1 MNNSVST
8 YCNMHTMHTLASI
21 HSTTTRVAISMH
33 TTSSY
38 SSCRSSYAYVIVTL
52 VIFESTMFDKIKKW

>member
-21 HSTTTRVAISMH
+21 HSTIGVSMH
-33 TTSSY
+33 ELDSSKILALA
-38 SSCRSSYAYVIVTL
+38 SSSMHIIVYAR
-52 VIFESTMFDKIKKW
+52 MHM

>member
-33 TTSSY
+33 TT
-38 SSCRSSYAYVIVTL
+38 L
-52 VIFESTMFDKIKKW
+52 VVDLAMHT